1 MQSVPNAHEWDILF
15 GFLKMGK
22 RSEFNVPKVTILKA
36 EVILTD
42 SNVPLQK

>member
-1 MQSVPNAHEWDILF
+1 MQSAQNAHEWDKLF

-22 RSEFNVPKVTILKA
+22 RLEFNVPKVTILKA

-42 SNVPLQK
+42 SNVHLQK